1 VLANVASVALLAAAR
16 RHVVHTSSVQQ
27 VCCTSLLRLD
37 AAEPIPAD
45 IIGPAWQM
53 ASNFT
58 EAAVELNVQLSKS
71 CVLFGAPSF
80 TLDRRI

>member
-1 VLANVASVALLAAAR
+1 
-16 RHVVHTSSVQQ
+16 
-27 VCCTSLLRLD
+27 LLRLD

-53 ASNFT
+53 ASDFAET
-58 EAAVELNVQLSKS
+58 AFALNVQLSKS

-80 TLDRRI
+80 TLDGRI

>member
-1 VLANVASVALLAAAR
+1 VLANVRAIAFFAASR
-16 RHVVHTSSVQQ
+16 RRIVNTSSVQQ

-53 ASNFT
+53 ASDFAET
-58 EAAVELNVQLSKS
+58 AVELNVQLSKS